1 MADPNPLAA
10 AMQRMWVQF
19 LPQIQQ
25 RVAVLAAS
33 ATALS
38 EGTLT
43 AAQAGDAAKAAHNLA
58 GVLGTF
64 GLAEGTALA
73 REAEPVYAAG
83 LPIDPGMQARLAE
96 IASRLRDL
104 IAARA

>member
-1 MADPNPLAA
+1 MADPNLLAA

-19 LPQIQQ
+19 LPQMKQ
-25 RVAVLAAS
+25 RVAVMESAAV
-33 ATALS
+33 ALS
-38 EGTLT
+38 DGTLT
-43 AAQAGDAAKAAHNLA
+43 AVQAGDAAKAAHNLA

-73 REAEPVYAAG
+73 REAEPIYAAG

>member
-1 MADPNPLAA
+1 MADPNLLAA

-19 LPQIQQ
+19 LPQMEQ
-25 RVAVLAAS
+25 RVAVLEAA
-33 ATALS
+33 AAAVA

-43 AAQAGDAAKAAHNLA
+43 AAQASEATKAAHNLA

-83 LPIDPGMQARLAE
+83 LPVDRGRHARLAE

-104 IAARA
+104 LAARV